1 MLTFWGIFATLIFL
15 FFSFLFFFK
24 MIHWKG
30 DRNAMPQVKN
40 ISITIHWILS
50 DFFGFTFQAGCITL
64 CDQPEKD
71 FKTRNYSTDAIWSL
85 LTLFFS
91 NTSKIGHSGKKFNPA
106 QHSFTYFRSRSQ
118 PKRWMFRDVIE
129 HTDWH
134 MSHINHRK
142 LRMSITCVELS

>member
-1 MLTFWGIFATLIFL
+1 MKFPGTNKTELLSEEPIKTTESFFFFSCNFLRRKNDFKSL
-15 FFSFLFFFK
+15 FFVDVLGNFCLSDISFLFFFFE

-30 DRNAMPQVKN
+30 DRDAMPQVKN

-91 NTSKIGHSGKKFNPA
+91 NTSKIGHSGKEFNPA
-106 QHSFTYFRSRSQ
+106 
-118 PKRWMFRDVIE
+118 
-129 HTDWH
+129 
-134 MSHINHRK
+134 
-142 LRMSITCVELS
+142 

>member
-1 MLTFWGIFATLIFL
+1 MKFPGTNKTEFLSEEPIKTTECFFNFFFFNVTFYAGKMILNRYFLLTFWGNFASLL
-15 FFSFLFFFK
+15 FLFFFFQNDPLERRS
-24 MIHWKG
+24 G
-30 DRNAMPQVKN
+30 RNASS

-91 NTSKIGHSGKKFNPA
+91 NTSKIGHSGKEFNPA
-106 QHSFTYFRSRSQ
+106 
-118 PKRWMFRDVIE
+118 
-129 HTDWH
+129 
-134 MSHINHRK
+134 
-142 LRMSITCVELS
+142 

>member
-1 MLTFWGIFATLIFL
+1 MKKVLNKQTKNFQGQTKLSSSQRSQSRRLSVCFFFHVTFYAGKMISNRCFLLTFWGIFASLIFL
-15 FFSFLFFFK
+15 FFSFK
-24 MIHWKG
+24 MIRWKG
-30 DRNAMPQVKN
+30 DRDAMPQVKN

-91 NTSKIGHSGKKFNPA
+91 NTSKIGHSGKEFNPA
-106 QHSFTYFRSRSQ
+106 
-118 PKRWMFRDVIE
+118 
-129 HTDWH
+129 
-134 MSHINHRK
+134 
-142 LRMSITCVELS
+142 

>member
-1 MLTFWGIFATLIFL
+1 MKFPGTNKTEFLSEEPIKTTECFFFSFFFNVTFYAGKMILNRYFLLTFWGNFASLLFL
-15 FFSFLFFFK
+15 FFFFK

-30 DRNAMPQVKN
+30 DRDAMPQVLF
-40 ISITIHWILS
+40 SITIHWILS

-91 NTSKIGHSGKKFNPA
+91 NTSKIGHSGKEFNPA
-106 QHSFTYFRSRSQ
+106 
-118 PKRWMFRDVIE
+118 
-129 HTDWH
+129 
-134 MSHINHRK
+134 
-142 LRMSITCVELS
+142 

>member
-1 MLTFWGIFATLIFL
+1 MWNFQGQTKLSSFQRSQSRRLSVFFFVFFFNVTFYAGKMILNRCFLLTFWGNFASLL
-15 FFSFLFFFK
+15 FLFFFFQNDPLERRS
-24 MIHWKG
+24 G
-30 DRNAMPQVKN
+30 RNASS

-91 NTSKIGHSGKKFNPA
+91 NTSKIGHSGKEFNPA
-106 QHSFTYFRSRSQ
+106 
-118 PKRWMFRDVIE
+118 
-129 HTDWH
+129 
-134 MSHINHRK
+134 
-142 LRMSITCVELS
+142 